1 MRGDL
6 RGKEPGTPTLLGTL
20 TLALQR
26 QPFISSPPSPCGG
39 LCTSPWCGGGSSAR
53 VPGHDLVLCASLGV
67 PELPL
72 HSKAQWPSTTAAAGH
87 AAERAG
93 FSTQRAKCLLP
104 VPRADGQRDTSP
116 KGLRLGLTGCP
127 PTLPGPGRLTAEKPA
142 ACPFAPGWNRAQC
155 SDTAG
160 PREEACVLS
169 LPSSL
174 QICCAWRLDWSS
186 RVSHLELSALLPHVL
201 RNSLLKYFHR
211 HPVTDAPA
219 CRI

>member
-1 MRGDL
+1 MDSAAPSSAGR
-6 RGKEPGTPTLLGTL
+6 LG
-20 TLALQR
+20 AKLQTDAR
-26 QPFISSPPSPCGG
+26 PPASSP
-39 LCTSPWCGGGSSAR
+39 
-53 VPGHDLVLCASLGV
+53 GV
-67 PELPL
+67 SELPL
-72 HSKAQWPSTTAAAGH
+72 RSKAQWPSTTAAAGH